1 MDTSWSEQLEKFML
15 DPKEQGKTPITSS
28 ERFTRQVFH
37 FSYFQNK
44 QHDLI
49 NRVERTHSLVGVQKL
64 NQTVVVQS
72 SNNDSFFER
81 SPSMTD
87 DPCSNSF
94 LVLRESI
101 MHKKE
106 RPSPTIIEVDEDDEA
121 FCQRRNVYTI
131 RAGPIDEEQ
140 DKADIS
146 DFGAPLSLN
155 LDERL

>member
-81 SPSMTD
+81 SPSMAD

-131 RAGPIDEEQ
+131 RAGPIDEE
-140 DKADIS
+140 
-146 DFGAPLSLN
+146 
-155 LDERL
+155 